1 MAMSTAS
8 AISRC
13 VLSEIQSIVE
23 TMVGGRED
31 APAILAP
38 DRAALTHGGLRSQM
52 MRAAGELN
60 ALGIG
65 RGDRVAIVLPN
76 GPEMATAFLSV
87 AAAASTAPLNPA
99 YRAEELDFYLTD
111 IGAKAIIVAEDETGP
126 AVAVAER
133 LGISVLRLVA
143 ETDAPAGSF
152 RLEGAPTGRRA
163 PSELA
168 SPDDVALLLHFRRAA
183 GNRRRCRDEEHIPLH
198 GLSPSSLPRPRA
210 AGRSSTLCR

>member
-1 MAMSTAS
+1 M
-8 AISRC
+8 
-13 VLSEIQSIVE
+13 SEIQSIVE

-152 RLEGAPTGRRA
+152 
-163 PSELA
+163 
-168 SPDDVALLLHFRRAA
+168 
-183 GNRRRCRDEEHIPLH
+183 
-198 GLSPSSLPRPRA
+198 LPR
-210 AGRSSTLCR
+210 